1 MLRRWLFAVLI
12 LLPCWISVIAQ
23 EHLQVVVLPFEIHAP
38 QGGGGLEGQIRTLLA
53 NQLKEE
59 GMVVVEA
66 PIPDE
71 PLFVSKDLRLEQIR
85 ALGSGAGADFVIWG
99 SFTQMGQHYSLDAK
113 MVRSYGETPPEI
125 LYVAGEGV
133 ENLLYSVRQ
142 LGQDISMRMYERDKV
157 AEVLFTGNKRIESE
171 AIKRV
176 IKTEKGG
183 VYLAKHI
190 RADVKAIYGMG
201 YFGDVRVEADS
212 TPEGK
217 VVTFRVAEKET
228 VRNIKVRG
236 NNEFDD
242 EKIKGLIRTRQGAVL
257 NINRLRDSLKEIENL
272 YKEEGYHHVKVTYVT
287 KPVSEGRVDVDFV
300 IEEGE
305 KAFIKSVSF
314 EGNHTYDDDTLKDL
328 MKTKKKG
335 FFSWFTSSGDYD
347 PEVLEQDLSKVAA
360 FYHNHGY
367 IQARVGEPQVTYEG
381 SWIHIAMKIEEGPQ
395 FTVGDVDIK
404 GDLIQPKEVL
414 LEKIEIAKDQVY
426 NRELIRSD
434 MLSLRDAYSDAG
446 YAYPDIS
453 PQVDKDFEEHK
464 AHITY
469 VVHKGPV
476 VYFEKITIA
485 GNTKTR
491 DKVIRRE
498 LQVYEQEL
506 FSGRRLK
513 RGARNLYRLDYF
525 EDVKVN
531 PTKGSA
537 DDKMILK
544 IDVTEK
550 PTGAFSFGGGYSS
563 VDDLFLMGSIS
574 QRNFLGRGQTLSL
587 QAQLGGRT
595 NTFTFSF
602 TEPWLFDTPLTAGF
616 DLYNTERDYDTYD
629 KNSVG
634 GSVRFG
640 YPVLD
645 YTRAFFSYNYDRG
658 DIRNLTE
665 DASAAIKDLEG
676 LNVAHT
682 LTAVLSRDSRDRV
695 FQPTEGSDNSITVK
709 HAGTPFSGD
718 IGYTKYILDSGWYFP
733 LFWDTVGLLHGR
745 TGFIHGD
752 PVGKVPLWERFYLG
766 GMGSVRGYDWRDIS
780 PRDPETEDET
790 GGNKMLQ
797 FNAEFMFPLIKE
809 SGLQGVLFYDA
820 GMAYDNGENM
830 DLGELRMSI
839 GYGIRWY
846 SPIGPIRLEYGHILD
861 DKEGKKGEGGFEFTM
876 GAAF

>member
-1 MLRRWLFAVLI
+1 MLSRWLFAVLI
-12 LLPCWISVIAQ
+12 LLPCWISVTAQ
-23 EHLQVVVLPFEIHAP
+23 EHLQVVVLPFEIHAH
-38 QGGGGLEGQIRTLLA
+38 QGGDILKGQIRTLLA

-59 GMVVVEA
+59 GMVVVEP

-71 PLFVSKDLRLEQIR
+71 PLFVSKDLGLEQIR

-113 MVRSYGETPPEI
+113 MVRSYGETPPEV

-157 AEVLFTGNKRIESE
+157 ADVLFTGNKRIESE

-176 IKTEKGG
+176 IKTKKGG
-183 VYLAKHI
+183 VYLPKYI

-201 YFGDVRVEADS
+201 YFGDVRVDADS
-212 TPEGK
+212 TAEGK
-217 VVTFRVAEKET
+217 VVTFRVSEKET

-236 NNEFDD
+236 NKEFDD

-272 YKEEGYHHVKVTYVT
+272 YKEDGYHHAKVTYVT

-305 KAFIKSVSF
+305 KAFIKSISF

-328 MKTKKKG
+328 IKTKKKG

-395 FTVGDVDIK
+395 FTVGEVDIQ

-414 LEKIEIAKDQVY
+414 LEKIEIVKGQVY

-434 MLSLRDAYSDAG
+434 MLGLRDAYSDAG

-453 PQVDKDFEEHK
+453 PRVDKDFEEHK

-563 VDDLFLMGSIS
+563 VEDVFIMGSIS

-587 QAQLGGRT
+587 RAQLGGTT

-602 TEPWLFDTPLTAGF
+602 TEPWLFDTPLTAGI
-616 DLYNTERDYDTYD
+616 DLYNTERDWDTYD
-629 KNSVG
+629 KDSVG
-634 GSVRFG
+634 GTIRFG

-645 YTRAFFSYNYDRG
+645 YTRASFSYNYDRG
-658 DIRNLTE
+658 DIKNLTE
-665 DASAAIKDLEG
+665 DASAAIRDLEG

-682 LTAVLSRDSRDRV
+682 VTGVLSRDSRDRI

-709 HAGTPFSGD
+709 HAGTPFGGD

-745 TGFIHGD
+745 TGYIHGD
-752 PVGKVPLWERFYLG
+752 AVGKVPLWERFYLG

-780 PRDPETEDET
+780 PTDPETGDET

-797 FNAEFMFPLIKE
+797 FNVEFMFPLIKE
-809 SGLQGVLFYDA
+809 SGLQGVLFYDT
-820 GMAYDNGENM
+820 GMAYDDGETM
-830 DLGELRMSI
+830 DIGELRMSI
-839 GYGIRWY
+839 GYGVRWY

-861 DKEGKKGEGGFEFTM
+861 DKEGKRGKGGFEFTM

>member
-1 MLRRWLFAVLI
+1 MLSRWLFAVLI
-12 LLPCWISVIAQ
+12 LLPCWISVTAQ

-38 QGGGGLEGQIRTLLA
+38 QGGDILKGQIRTLLA

-59 GMVVVEA
+59 GMVVVEP

-71 PLFVSKDLRLEQIR
+71 PLFVSKDLGLEQIR

-113 MVRSYGETPPEI
+113 MVRSYGETPPEV

-157 AEVLFTGNKRIESE
+157 ADVLFTGNKRIESE

-176 IKTEKGG
+176 IKTKKGG
-183 VYLAKHI
+183 VYLPKYI

-201 YFGDVRVEADS
+201 YFGDVRVDADS
-212 TPEGK
+212 TAEGK
-217 VVTFRVAEKET
+217 VVTFRVSEKET

-236 NNEFDD
+236 NKEFDD

-272 YKEEGYHHVKVTYVT
+272 YKEDGYHHAKVTYVT

-305 KAFIKSVSF
+305 KAFIKSISF

-328 MKTKKKG
+328 IKTKKKG

-395 FTVGDVDIK
+395 FTVGEVDIQ

-414 LEKIEIAKDQVY
+414 LEKIEIVKGQVY

-434 MLSLRDAYSDAG
+434 MLGLRDAYSDAG

-453 PQVDKDFEEHK
+453 PRVDKDFEEHK

-563 VDDLFLMGSIS
+563 VEDVFIMGSIS

-587 QAQLGGRT
+587 RAQLGGTT

-602 TEPWLFDTPLTAGF
+602 TEPWLFDTPLTAGI
-616 DLYNTERDYDTYD
+616 DLYNTERDWDTYD
-629 KNSVG
+629 KDSVG
-634 GSVRFG
+634 GTIRFG

-645 YTRAFFSYNYDRG
+645 YTRASFSYNYDRG
-658 DIRNLTE
+658 DIKNLTE
-665 DASAAIKDLEG
+665 DASAAIRDLEG

-682 LTAVLSRDSRDRV
+682 VTGVLSRDSRDRI

-709 HAGTPFSGD
+709 HAGTPFGGD

-745 TGFIHGD
+745 TGYIHGD
-752 PVGKVPLWERFYLG
+752 AVGKVPLWERFYLG

-780 PRDPETEDET
+780 PTDPETGDET

-797 FNAEFMFPLIKE
+797 FNVEFMFPLIKE
-809 SGLQGVLFYDA
+809 SGLQGVLFYDT
-820 GMAYDNGENM
+820 GMAYDDGETM
-830 DLGELRMSI
+830 DIGELRMSI
-839 GYGIRWY
+839 GYGVRWY

-861 DKEGKKGEGGFEFTM
+861 DKEGKRGKGGFEFTM

>member
-12 LLPCWISVIAQ
+12 LLPCWISVTAQ

-38 QGGGGLEGQIRTLLA
+38 QGGDILKGQIRTLLA

-59 GMVVVEA
+59 GMVVVEP
-66 PIPDE
+66 PISDE
-71 PLFVSKDLRLEQIR
+71 PLFASNDLRLEQIR

-99 SFTQMGQHYSLDAK
+99 SLTQTGQHYSLDAK
-113 MVRSYGETPPEI
+113 MVRSYGETPPEV
-125 LYVAGEGV
+125 LYVAGEGM

-157 AEVLFTGNKRIESE
+157 ADVLFTGNKRIESE

-176 IKTEKGG
+176 IKTKKGG
-183 VYLAKHI
+183 VYLAKYI

-236 NNEFDD
+236 NKEFDD
-242 EKIKGLIRTRQGAVL
+242 EKIKGLIRTRQGTVL

-305 KAFIKSVSF
+305 KAFIKSISF

-347 PEVLEQDLSKVAA
+347 PEILEQDLSRVSA

-367 IQARVGEPQVTYEG
+367 VQARVGEPQLTYEG

-395 FTVGDVDIK
+395 FTVGDVDIT

-414 LEKIEIAKDQVY
+414 LEKVEIAKDQVY
-426 NRELIRSD
+426 NRELIRND

-513 RGARNLYRLDYF
+513 RAARNLYRLDYF

-563 VDDLFLMGSIS
+563 VEDVFLMGSIS

-587 QAQLGGRT
+587 RAQLGGTT

-602 TEPWLFDTPLTAGF
+602 TEPWLFDTPLTAGI
-616 DLYNTERDYDTYD
+616 DLYNTERDWDTYD
-629 KNSVG
+629 KDSIG
-634 GSVRFG
+634 GTVRFG

-645 YTRAFFSYNYDRG
+645 YTRASFSYNYDRG
-658 DIRNLTE
+658 DIKNLTE
-665 DASAAIKDLEG
+665 DASAAIRDLEG

-682 LTAVLSRDSRDRV
+682 VTGVLSRDSRDRI

-709 HAGTPFSGD
+709 HAGTPFGGD

-752 PVGKVPLWERFYLG
+752 SVGKVPLWERFYLG

-780 PRDPETEDET
+780 PKDPDTGDET

-797 FNAEFMFPLIKE
+797 FNVEFMFPLIKE
-809 SGLQGVLFYDA
+809 SGLQGVLFYDT
-820 GMAYDNGENM
+820 GMAYDNGEKM
-830 DLGELRMSI
+830 DIGELRMSI
-839 GYGIRWY
+839 GYGVRWY

-861 DKEGKKGEGGFEFTM
+861 DKEGKRGKGGFEFTM

>member
-1 MLRRWLFAVLI
+1 
-12 LLPCWISVIAQ
+12 LPCWIRVVAQ
-23 EHLQVVVLPFEIHAP
+23 EHVQVVVLPFEINAP
-38 QGGGGLEGQIRTLLA
+38 GDGEGLKGEIGTLLA
-53 NQLKEE
+53 NQLKQE
-59 GMVVVEA
+59 GMVVVE
-66 PIPDE
+66 PPVPDE
-71 PLFVSKDLRLEQIR
+71 RLSGFQDLRLEQIR
-85 ALGSGAGADFVIWG
+85 ALGLGAGADFVIGG
-99 SFTQMGQHYSLDAK
+99 SLTKIGQHYSLDAK
-113 MVRSYGETPPEI
+113 MVRSSGQTPPET
-125 LYVAGEGV
+125 LYVEGQGM

-142 LGQDISMRMYERDKV
+142 LGQQISMKLYERDKV
-157 AEVLFTGNKRIESE
+157 AEVLFKGNKRIESE
-171 AIKRV
+171 AMKRV

-183 VYLAKHI
+183 VYLPKHI

-201 YFGDVRVEADS
+201 YFGDVRVEADN

-217 VVTFRVAEKET
+217 VVTFQVVEKRT

-236 NNEFDD
+236 NKEFDD
-242 EKIKGLIRTRQGAVL
+242 EKIKGLIRTRKGAVL
-257 NINRLRDSLKEIENL
+257 NINKLQDSLKEIENL
-272 YKEEGYHHVKVTYVT
+272 YKEEGYHHVNVNYVT
-287 KPVSEGRVDVDFV
+287 SDVSGDRVDVDFV

-314 EGNHTYDDDTLKDL
+314 EGNATYDDDTLKDL

-335 FFSWFTSSGDYD
+335 FFSWFTSSGDLD
-347 PEVLEQDLSKVAA
+347 PEVLEQDLAGVAA

-367 IQARVGEPQVTYEG
+367 IQARVGEPQITYEG
-381 SWIHIAMKIEEGPQ
+381 SWIHIAVKIEEGPQ
-395 FTVGDVDIK
+395 FTVRDVDIR
-404 GDLIQPKEVL
+404 GGLIQPKEVL
-414 LEKIEIAKDQVY
+414 LEKINVARGQVY

-434 MLSLRDAYSDAG
+434 ILSLRDAYSDAG

-464 AHITY
+464 AHVTY
-469 VVHKGPV
+469 VVDKGPV
-476 VYFEKITIA
+476 VRFEKISIA

-513 RGARNLYRLDYF
+513 RGVRNLYRLDYF

-537 DDKMILK
+537 DDEMVLK
-544 IDVTEK
+544 IEVTEK

-563 VDDLFLMGSIS
+563 VEDLFLMGSIS

-587 QAQLGGRT
+587 RAQLGGTT

-602 TEPWLFDTPLTAGF
+602 TEPWLFDTPLTAGV
-616 DLYNTERDYDTYD
+616 DLYNTERDWDTYD
-629 KNSVG
+629 KDSLG
-634 GSVRFG
+634 GTVRFG

-658 DIRNLTE
+658 DIQDLTE

-682 LTAVLSRDSRDRV
+682 VTGVLSRDSRDRV

-709 HAGTPFSGD
+709 HAGTPFGGD
-718 IGYTKYILDSGWYFP
+718 IGYTKYVLDSGWYFP

-752 PVGKVPLWERFYLG
+752 SVGKVPLWERFYLG

-780 PRDPETEDET
+780 PRDPETGDET

-820 GMAYDNGENM
+820 GMAYDNGEAV
-830 DLGELRMSI
+830 DIGELRMSI
-839 GYGIRWY
+839 GYGVRWY

-861 DKEGKKGEGGFEFTM
+861 NKEGKRGKGGFEFTM

>member
-12 LLPCWISVIAQ
+12 LLPCWISVTAQ

-38 QGGGGLEGQIRTLLA
+38 QGGDILKGQIRTLLA

-59 GMVVVEA
+59 GMVVVEP

-71 PLFVSKDLRLEQIR
+71 PLFVSKDLGLEQIR

-113 MVRSYGETPPEI
+113 MVRSYGETPPEV

-157 AEVLFTGNKRIESE
+157 ADVLFTGNKRIESE

-176 IKTEKGG
+176 IKTKKGG
-183 VYLAKHI
+183 VYLPKYI

-201 YFGDVRVEADS
+201 YFGDVRVDADS
-212 TPEGK
+212 TAEGK
-217 VVTFRVAEKET
+217 VVTFRVSEKET

-236 NNEFDD
+236 NKEFDD

-272 YKEEGYHHVKVTYVT
+272 YKEDGYHHAKVTYVT

-305 KAFIKSVSF
+305 KAFIKSISF

-328 MKTKKKG
+328 IKTKKKG

-395 FTVGDVDIK
+395 FTVGEVDIQ

-414 LEKIEIAKDQVY
+414 LEKIEIVKGQVY

-434 MLSLRDAYSDAG
+434 MLGLRDAYSDAG

-453 PQVDKDFEEHK
+453 PRVDKDFEEHK

-563 VDDLFLMGSIS
+563 VEDVFIMGSIS

-587 QAQLGGRT
+587 RAQLGGTT

-602 TEPWLFDTPLTAGF
+602 TEPWLFDTPLTAGI
-616 DLYNTERDYDTYD
+616 DLYNTERDWDTYD
-629 KNSVG
+629 KDSVG
-634 GSVRFG
+634 GTIRFG

-645 YTRAFFSYNYDRG
+645 YTRASFSYNYDRG
-658 DIRNLTE
+658 DIKNLTE
-665 DASAAIKDLEG
+665 DASAAIRDLEG

-682 LTAVLSRDSRDRV
+682 VTGVLSRDSRDRI

-709 HAGTPFSGD
+709 HAGTPFGGD

-745 TGFIHGD
+745 TGYIHGD
-752 PVGKVPLWERFYLG
+752 AVGKVPLWERFYLG

-780 PRDPETEDET
+780 PTDPETGDET

-797 FNAEFMFPLIKE
+797 FNVEFMFPLIKE
-809 SGLQGVLFYDA
+809 SGLQGVLFYDT
-820 GMAYDNGENM
+820 GMAYDDGETM
-830 DLGELRMSI
+830 DIGELRMSI
-839 GYGIRWY
+839 GYGVRWY

-861 DKEGKKGEGGFEFTM
+861 DKEGKRGKGGFEFTM